1 MTDIL
6 CYIQCNDGTCGK
18 FSVKP
23 RIAPVKSQIAS
34 WIFKSN
40 HPNVIV
46 SNQGLTVNQTLSSIT
61 STILFGDFMTTG
73 FRAVELT
80 LNRNGGYG
88 GICVVGKQFKTW
100 QGWPGNVDWLYI
112 NNDNELYGNSEWNH
126 NVISKTNFKINVND
140 ILSIMIDM
148 DN

>member
-46 SNQGLTVNQTLSSIT
+46 SNQGLTVNKTLSARYST
-61 STILFGDFMTTG
+61 TGSTILFGDFMTTG

-80 LNRNGGYG
+80 LNRNADFGGL
-88 GICVVGKQFKTW
+88 CVIGKQFKTW
-100 QGWPGNVDWLYI
+100 QGFPSDTDWLYV
-112 NNDNELYGNSEWNH
+112 NNENQLFGNSEWNN
-126 NVISKTNFKINVND
+126 NVTSKTNFKIDVND
-140 ILSIMIDM
+140 
-148 DN
+148 